1 MTTNNELEF
10 PLTFCLLPLHIVWG
24 PTLSRFQ
31 PQSFCSRISSDCG
44 FCTVGVSLWIFCIY
58 LLVCTWRLECCFF
71 FAFVII
77 FASYKILFSVYFLPI
92 YSKNKLN
99 KLIYLKTECF
109 SRFFCGCTV
118 NFVHCVSVC
127 PTEEHFSLFQS
138 VMDRRTCPG
147 LPHLSRLRQP
157 HPTVH
162 WINNEENR
170 MTSISLS
177 DLSSGSF
184 LCKC

>member
-1 MTTNNELEF
+1 MS
-10 PLTFCLLPLHIVWG
+10 
-24 PTLSRFQ
+24 LSFLS
-31 PQSFCSRISSDCG
+31 PSAFYLYISFGDQLCPVSSHKA
-44 FCTVGVSLWIFCIY
+44 FAAESV
-58 LLVCTWRLECCFF
+58 LLVDSAQLESLCGYFASICWFALGDLNAVFF

-127 PTEEHFSLFQS
+127 PTEEHFAF
-138 VMDRRTCPG
+138 C
-147 LPHLSRLRQP
+147 
-157 HPTVH
+157 
-162 WINNEENR
+162 
-170 MTSISLS
+170 IS
-177 DLSSGSF
+177 F
-184 LCKC
+184 